1 MRFLVLADVPQAV
14 EWIRE
19 LQRGGLRLAGW
30 WSPQQEVCGLL
41 GGVAPELQQ
50 REPPG
55 PRQTGLTALWD
66 AVLVCGVDRSLFT
79 LAREWGQAG
88 VPVMVDTGP
97 AGAESALFELM
108 PLWEA
113 NPRLLRPVFTPGV
126 SIQWPRVLELLQS
139 PSCEKLE
146 RIELQRIIATDG
158 ALAQRTVEQACFQDL
173 YWLLELIKE
182 APGTSSQS
190 PSAAQRPDRSDLH
203 WEQVTTLQSGTRAGE
218 TSRSLVQLTG
228 PAVPETLWQCAPGDT
243 NSWTLVLQGRGFVER
258 ISGEVSVEA
267 IRAEMALALAGL
279 QAGAV
284 ERDGDS
290 GVLREPSWQDVL
302 RCGQILAAIQQ
313 SRQRQR
319 QISIRF
325 EDASGRS
332 QFKTQMSAIGCGV
345 LLWSLFGTIIMLAA
359 AATLDPRD
367 ADQKRSEAAGFVFR
381 EIDFNAA
388 SQLSPDGQVHVQEV
402 QQRWSTSTANVL
414 LAPSDQGAVT
424 DATRR
429 AALLHELRQIDPQLP
444 AERILVRELQGHWF
458 RRLVLLGWVIV
469 FGPLVI
475 FLLAQWL
482 IVAARVRP
490 GH

>member
-1 MRFLVLADVPQAV
+1 
-14 EWIRE
+14 
-19 LQRGGLRLAGW
+19 
-30 WSPQQEVCGLL
+30 
-41 GGVAPELQQ
+41 
-50 REPPG
+50 
-55 PRQTGLTALWD
+55 
-66 AVLVCGVDRSLFT
+66 VLVCGVDRSLFT

-88 VPVMVDTGP
+88 LPVMVDTGP

-126 SIQWPRVLELLQS
+126 SIQWPRILELLES
-139 PSCEKLE
+139 TPREELE
-146 RIELQRIIATDG
+146 RIELLRIIATDG
-158 ALAQRTVEQACFQDL
+158 ALTQRTVEQACFQDL
-173 YWLLELIKE
+173 YWLLELIRQ

-190 PSAAQRPDRSDLH
+190 SSAAQRPDRSELH
-203 WEQVTTLQSGTRAGE
+203 WEQVTTLQSGIRAGE

-228 PAVPETLWQCAPGDT
+228 PAVPETLWQCAPGDA
-243 NSWTLVLQGRGFVER
+243 NSWTLVLQGRAFVER
-258 ISGEVSVEA
+258 LAGDNPTEA
-267 IRAEMALALAGL
+267 VRAEMALALDRL
-279 QAGAV
+279 QFAAPDRN
-284 ERDGDS
+284 EGD
-290 GVLREPSWQDVL
+290 GVLRAPSWQDVL

-332 QFKTQMSAIGCGV
+332 QFKSQMSAIGCGA

-381 EIDFNAA
+381 EIDFDAA
-388 SQLSPDGQVHVQEV
+388 GQLSPDGLVHVREV
-402 QQRWSTSTANVL
+402 QRRWSTSTANVL
-414 LAPSDQGAVT
+414 LVPSTQGVAT
-424 DATRR
+424 DALRR
-429 AALLHELRQIDPQLP
+429 DILLQELRQVDPLVA
-444 AERILVRELQGHWF
+444 AERVLVRDLQGEWF
-458 RRLVLLGWVIV
+458 RRLVILGWVVV

-490 GH
+490 GL